1 MCDYSLQGVA
11 SRPVKVG
18 DKLVTRL
25 FNSFTTGFA
34 SVGEPN
40 VVVCLLPGTEIAFD
54 HEIRV
59 KGLFRSIR
67 RWIRGTRVG
76 ERLAC
81 FRKIRMDE
89 VNVHHDAL
97 ELPSGETVLL
107 TRLFQGQH
115 ATVLQLPA
123 LPARAA
129 EEESHRL
136 ADGVAQDSRGR
147 QWLLPRPSSARCG
160 VRYLS

>member
-11 SRPVKVG
+11 SRPAKVG

-67 RWIRGTRVG
+67 RWIRGKETG
-76 ERLAC
+76 ERVAR
-81 FRKIRMDE
+81 FRKVQPDQPA
-89 VNVHHDAL
+89 VHHDAL

-123 LPARAA
+123 QPARAA
-129 EEESHRL
+129 EEENQRR
-136 ADGVAQDSRGR
+136 VAS
-147 QWLLPRPSSARCG
+147 
-160 VRYLS
+160 VV